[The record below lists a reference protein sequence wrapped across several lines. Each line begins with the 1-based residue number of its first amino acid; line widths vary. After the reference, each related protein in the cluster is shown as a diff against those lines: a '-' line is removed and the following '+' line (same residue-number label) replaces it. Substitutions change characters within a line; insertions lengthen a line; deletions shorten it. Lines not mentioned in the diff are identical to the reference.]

1 MAKYK
6 KKFVVVEAW
15 QYNKSFFGCPQWIED
30 AIKKQI
36 IKRKQ
41 DANLSTVIAG
51 EQYDIA
57 TLEGDVHVSVGD
69 YIIKGVNGEIYP
81 CKPDIF
87 DKTYEL
93 IGE

>member
-1 MAKYK
+1 MKYIK
-6 KKFVVVEAW
+6 KAVVVEAW

-36 IKRKQ
+36 IRRKPN
-41 DANLSTVIAG
+41 ANISTVIAG

-57 TLEGDVHVSVGD
+57 TLEGDMHVSVGD
-69 YIIKGVNGEIYP
+69 YIIKGVNGELYP

-87 DKTYEL
+87 EKTYEKVN
-93 IGE
+93 